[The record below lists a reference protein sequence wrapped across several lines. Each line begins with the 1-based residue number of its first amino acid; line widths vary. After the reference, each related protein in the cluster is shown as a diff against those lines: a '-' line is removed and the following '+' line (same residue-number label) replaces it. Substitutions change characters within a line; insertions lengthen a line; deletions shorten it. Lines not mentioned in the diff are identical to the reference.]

1 MLFRSE
7 FNANIEI
14 TGIDDIGLVSE
25 ITSLVSDLMN
35 VNMNRVS
42 FETNDGTF
50 SGVISVE
57 VKNKVILNKLLK
69 KLKAIKGIEKVV
81 RK

>member
-1 MLFRSE
+1 
-7 FNANIEI
+7 
-14 TGIDDIGLVSE
+14 
-25 ITSLVSDLMN
+25 MN
-35 VNMNRVS
+35 VNMNRIS

-69 KLKAIKGIEKVV
+69 RLTAIKGIEKVS

>member
-1 MLFRSE
+1 
-7 FNANIEI
+7 
-14 TGIDDIGLVSE
+14 
-25 ITSLVSDLMN
+25 MN
-35 VNMNRVS
+35 VNMNRIS

-50 SGVISVE
+50 SGVISID

-69 KLKAIKGIEKVV
+69 KLKSIEGIEKVS

>member
-1 MLFRSE
+1 
-7 FNANIEI
+7 
-14 TGIDDIGLVSE
+14 
-25 ITSLVSDLMN
+25 MN
-35 VNMNRVS
+35 VNMNRIS

-50 SGVISVE
+50 SGVISIE

-69 KLKAIKGIEKVV
+69 RLTAIKGVEKVK

>member
-1 MLFRSE
+1 
-7 FNANIEI
+7 
-14 TGIDDIGLVSE
+14 
-25 ITSLVSDLMN
+25 MN
-35 VNMNRVS
+35 VNMNRLS

-69 KLKAIKGIEKVV
+69 RLTAIKGIEKAF
-81 RK
+81 

>member
-1 MLFRSE
+1 
-7 FNANIEI
+7 
-14 TGIDDIGLVSE
+14 
-25 ITSLVSDLMN
+25 MN
-35 VNMNRVS
+35 VNMNKIS

-50 SGVISVE
+50 SGLISVE

-69 KLKAIKGIEKVV
+69 KLTSIDGIEKVS

>member
-1 MLFRSE
+1 
-7 FNANIEI
+7 
-14 TGIDDIGLVSE
+14 
-25 ITSLVSDLMN
+25 MN
-35 VNMNRVS
+35 VNINRIS

-50 SGVISVE
+50 SGVVSVE

-69 KLKAIKGIEKVV
+69 RLTAIKGIEKVS